1 MALATKYKIHF
12 LNNDFIHCGGKGV
25 PIILLY
31 HLVGQHVCVKTK
43 S

>member
-1 MALATKYKIHF
+1 MALASKYKIQF
-12 LNNDFIHCGGKGV
+12 LNNDFNHCGGKGV

-31 HLVGQHVCVKTK
+31 QHVCVKSK